1 MLRLTLTLVLAL
13 AVTGTALAAA
23 AGPTAK
29 AARGCNISGK
39 ERKLG
44 ATYVTSLRVRNLSCS
59 DGASLVKAYHS
70 CRRKGNG
77 RSCSGF
83 SGYKCTQKVIDKSK
97 TQYDAKAECSKGSK
111 VFSQVYTQNT

>member
-1 MLRLTLTLVLAL
+1 MLRLTLTFLLAL
-13 AVTGTALAAA
+13 AVAGAGLAHA
-23 AGPTAK
+23 AGPTAH

-44 ATYVTSLRVRNLSCS
+44 ATYVTTVRVRNLSCS
-59 DGASLVKAYHS
+59 DGVSLTKSYHA
-70 CRRKGNG
+70 CRRRGNG

-83 SGYKCTQKVIDKSK
+83 SGYKCTQRVLAKAK
-97 TQYDAKAECSKGSK
+97 TQYDAKAECTKGSK